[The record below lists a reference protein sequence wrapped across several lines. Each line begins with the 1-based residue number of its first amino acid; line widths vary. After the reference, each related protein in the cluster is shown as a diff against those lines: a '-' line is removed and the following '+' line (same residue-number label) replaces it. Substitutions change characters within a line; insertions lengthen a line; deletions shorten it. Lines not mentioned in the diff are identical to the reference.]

1 MNSYWSHNTSFRNL
15 LLAAGLSTGL
25 AMGMPAIASG
35 DPNTP
40 TAHSDSMGAAISD
53 SDITVKVKLK
63 LADIKD
69 LRKSDISVTTT
80 NGVVTLNG
88 TATSADAKSTAE
100 TAAMSVDG
108 VKSVDNE
115 LTTPSSGPL
124 MADAKSAANTTKH
137 EVSDSWITTKV
148 KSELLADSVTKG
160 FDVKVVTTG
169 GVVVLSGKLANH
181 DAIDHVKDVVE
192 KVDGVKSVDTTGLTV
207 PYDG

>member
-1 MNSYWSHNTSFRNL
+1 MNSHRSKQTSFRTL
-15 LLAAGLSTGL
+15 LLAAGLSAGL
-25 AMGMPAIASG
+25 AVGVPAAASG
-35 DPNTP
+35 DATAPV
-40 TAHSDSMGAAISD
+40 AHSDSMGAAISD

-88 TATSADAKSTAE
+88 TATSADAKSAAE
-100 TAAMSVDG
+100 AAAMSVAG
-108 VKSVDNE
+108 VKSVDDE

-124 MADAKSAANTTKH
+124 MAGAKSAANTTKH

-169 GVVVLSGKLANH
+169 GVVVLRGKLANH

>member
-1 MNSYWSHNTSFRNL
+1 MNSHRSKQTSFRTL
-15 LLAAGLSTGL
+15 LLAAGLSAGL
-25 AMGMPAIASG
+25 AVGVPAAASG
-35 DPNTP
+35 DATAPV
-40 TAHSDSMGAAISD
+40 AHSDSMGAAISD

-88 TATSADAKSTAE
+88 TATSADAKSAAE
-100 TAAMSVDG
+100 AAAMSVAG
-108 VKSVDNE
+108 VKSVDDE

-169 GVVVLSGKLANH
+169 GVVVLRGKLANH